1 MFFKKEMFQSI
12 GPHFCLEHIDGS
24 VVQKKKKKQQ
34 SPIGFLLCSVSV
46 SSPQGRVNAG
56 QPQWLKPP
64 LQPRMEASELGRNT
78 SSEAKDRRTRW
89 STDTP
94 SCSLL

>member
-1 MFFKKEMFQSI
+1 MFFKKEMFHSI
-12 GPHFCLEHIDGS
+12 GPHFCLKHIDRS
-24 VVQKKKKKQQ
+24 VVKKKKK

-46 SSPQGRVNAG
+46 CSPQGRVNAG

-64 LQPRMEASELGRNT
+64 LQPRMEASELGRST
-78 SSEAKDRRTRW
+78 SSEAKDGRTRW